1 MDTIL
6 SFCGRICNM
15 GSAWTWLR
23 CGISGPPFVFL
34 LFLAAKLR
42 LELEL
47 ELELGD
53 SLPLLWN
60 LKEVEI

>member
-1 MDTIL
+1 MDTIP

-23 CGISGPPFVFL
+23 CGISGPPFVSL
-34 LFLAAKLR
+34 LFLAAKFR
-42 LELEL
+42 LEL

-53 SLPLLWN
+53 SLLLLWN